1 MPATGSTDNVTGSDD
16 AALAPTA
23 ESMGS
28 DSIDLKLFF
37 LSISPF
43 ATLLNLSCLA
53 NCVWKSKESDPI
65 DLAKQTL
72 READNISF
80 ADRYC

>member
-1 MPATGSTDNVTGSDD
+1 MFILRDLLQPLQACF
-16 AALAPTA
+16 P

-37 LSISPF
+37 LSISLF